1 MKKLKFEYV
10 FAALVVFF
18 VGLGTAWVYYQNE
31 HAQTVREQAKRTKQ
45 KQLNQVALPQLAT
58 MPTKKQSEAVIHTT
72 KGDITVVLFNQ
83 QAPLAVKNF
92 LGLAK
97 QGYYDG
103 TIFHR
108 VVKNFMIQGGD
119 PKGTGQGGHSIWYQ
133 KDETRDQ
140 GQGFKNEISPSL
152 YHLRGSLA
160 MANAG
165 KGTNGSQFFINQN
178 QTDQQSQ
185 LDKTAYPRRIYKAY
199 RQGGNPK
206 LDGSYTVFGQVVKG
220 MSVVDQ
226 IARGPVSDNGSG
238 EQSKPKEPVTVTK
251 VEVIKEVH

>member
-1 MKKLKFEYV
+1 MKKIRVEYILL
-10 FAALVVFF
+10 AVVLLL
-18 VGLGTAWVYYQNE
+18 VGLGTAWVYWQ
-31 HAQTVREQAKRTKQ
+31 QTHIQAVREQTKAAKQ
-45 KQLNQVALPQLAT
+45 KELNQVPLPQLEK
-58 MPTKKQSEAVIHTT
+58 MPAKSQSEAVIHTT

-92 LGLAK
+92 IGLAK

-108 VVKNFMIQGGD
+108 VMKNFMIQGGD

-133 KDETRDQ
+133 KDSHLDS
-140 GQGFKNEISPSL
+140 GQGFKNEISTSL

-165 KGTNGSQFFINQN
+165 KDTNGSQFFINQN
-178 QTDQQSQ
+178 PTNQQDQ
-185 LDKTAYPRRIYKAY
+185 LPKAAYPKRIYEAY

-206 LDGSYTVFGQVVKG
+206 LDGSYTVFGQVLKG

-226 IARGPVSDNGSG
+226 IAQEPVEDNGNG
-238 EQSKPKEPVTVTK
+238 EESKPKDPVTVTT
-251 VEVIKEVH
+251 VEVVKEAQ